1 MYHLIGSPRKFKAT
15 PEYFKC
21 AHRQRY
27 AACSAPAVRYDVTH
41 DEIDRWVNA
50 EIGAQEIYDRID
62 PPPTD
67 YASRLIELRDRIEA
81 NKKVLAVLKS
91 ESMTVSTLAQ
101 IEADDAEIDT
111 QHSVLRVTARPLSQS
126 GLGEVNMNIQTDA
139 DEVAVSGPYV
149 VTTIWGCC
157 VEQPA
162 HEVYS
167 LYSGKRLFSATGPG
181 EFGDWLTMGKKGPT
195 YDQRVVA
202 AHFAITARDRAELSE
217 DENRV
222 AVITYATEAEPLQ
235 RLALSAIAMPVTSAP
250 APRVEDVDQDLA
262 PVHFTRPIN
271 FLALCGISLPGG
283 EDGQGRPI
291 GLQLAGA
298 AGQDLAL
305 LAVAARAEAALR
317 PEAAASTEQAHA

>member
-1 MYHLIGSPRKFKAT
+1 MIRYLLPLLCVVAAT
-15 PEYFKC
+15 PSFADPIVSEKSTTETTIEWQDGAYLI
-21 AHRQRY
+21 HTINRRHDT
-27 AACSAPAVRYDVTH
+27 AAFFDDRDGSGVMRRFLVQS
-41 DEIDRWVNA
+41 EIDR
-50 EIGAQEIYDRID
+50 ITR
-62 PPPTD
+62 
-67 YASRLIELRDRIEA
+67 
-81 NKKVLAVLKS
+81 
-91 ESMTVSTLAQ
+91 
-101 IEADDAEIDT
+101 EADDAEIDT

-126 GLGEVNMNIQTDA
+126 GLGEVSMNIQTDA

-235 RLALSAIAMPVTSAP
+235 RLALSVDGGRSGDLPLEWNVKLLWITPDQPEGIEHNFFNQDADAATVYTGIKLRIQLDDTNRIEIPLEADRLVPGKATLPDGFTLAEVPV
-250 APRVEDVDQDLA
+250 Q
-262 PVHFTRPIN
+262 
-271 FLALCGISLPGG
+271 
-283 EDGQGRPI
+283 
-291 GLQLAGA
+291 
-298 AGQDLAL
+298 
-305 LAVAARAEAALR
+305 
-317 PEAAASTEQAHA
+317 